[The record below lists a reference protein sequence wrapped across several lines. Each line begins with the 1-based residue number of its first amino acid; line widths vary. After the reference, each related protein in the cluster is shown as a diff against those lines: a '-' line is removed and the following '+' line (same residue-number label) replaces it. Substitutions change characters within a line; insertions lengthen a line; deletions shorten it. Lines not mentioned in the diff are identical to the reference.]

1 MGSTE
6 VLRTILQ
13 ISDED
18 EYINQLSDELSTYF
32 NLLTGVIV
40 ESKDLM
46 SPSNLASDEMFL
58 LTLKCCINFCARI
71 DLNKKLFECVN
82 EKRRDDFLTSLT
94 SFSFSEAKE
103 DAKNLGISL
112 LVNLT
117 VISEWVNVF
126 CNAPFANI
134 IYRKITSKRS
144 PSCLELKLI
153 LNLTSSA
160 KMRRHMCE
168 ERTGL
173 SLFLALLSE
182 IPDVES
188 RMAIAGIF
196 KNCSFEEECHGRIC
210 FISND
215 ILTAVLLPLCDQ
227 SDNISEDDR
236 SKLPDR
242 VREVYEL
249 KSAKREEDIGVKITL
264 CESLLQ
270 LCATKDGRSHLRSLG
285 VYFILREM
293 HRQECCREEKLDKS
307 GRKDELRTQRE
318 LVYIIEQ
325 IVDQLICEEYERPP
339 GVKSLRD
346 IPLDPQ
352 TQEKLEKAKAD
363 FLNSN

>member
-18 EYINQLSDELSTYF
+18 EYINQLSDELNTYF

-40 ESKDLM
+40 ESNDLM
-46 SPSNLASDEMFL
+46 SPCTLASDEMFL
-58 LTLKCCINFCARI
+58 LALKCCINFCARI
-71 DLNKKLFECVN
+71 DLNKRLFKCIK
-82 EKRRDDFLTSLT
+82 EKQREDFLSSLT
-94 SFSFSEAKE
+94 SFAFSEAKE

-117 VISEWVNVF
+117 VNSEWVDVF
-126 CNAPFANI
+126 CSIPFANI
-134 IYRKITSKRS
+134 IYMKITSKRS
-144 PSCLELKLI
+144 PSGLELKLI

-160 KMRRHMCE
+160 KMRRHICE
-168 ERTGL
+168 ELT
-173 SLFLALLSE
+173 E
-182 IPDVES
+182 Y
-188 RMAIAGIF
+188 
-196 KNCSFEEECHGRIC
+196 HGRIC

-215 ILTAVLLPLCDQ
+215 ILTEVLLPLCDQ
-227 SDNISEDDR
+227 SDNISGNDR

-242 VREVYEL
+242 VRKVYEL
-249 KSAKREEDIGVKITL
+249 KSAKREKDVGVKITL

-293 HRQECCREEKLDKS
+293 HRQEYCREEKLDKS
-307 GRKDELRTQRE
+307 GRKDELRTQKE

-339 GVKSLRD
+339 GFKSLRD
-346 IPLDPQ
+346 IPLDPHA
-352 TQEKLEKAKAD
+352 QEKLEKAKAD
-363 FLNSN
+363 FLNCN